1 MTELARHEKCLNRML
16 TLQWRVKSNEKNKPW
31 KKITIKIT
39 CTYCDFI
46 IHLFSPLRIKDLIAT
61 NKEGNSPMCSLW
73 KQVDVLG
80 KIDKGQ
86 NILENSARYY
96 H

>member
-1 MTELARHEKCLNRML
+1 
-16 TLQWRVKSNEKNKPW
+16 
-31 KKITIKIT
+31 
-39 CTYCDFI
+39 
-46 IHLFSPLRIKDLIAT
+46 
-61 NKEGNSPMCSLW
+61 MCSLW